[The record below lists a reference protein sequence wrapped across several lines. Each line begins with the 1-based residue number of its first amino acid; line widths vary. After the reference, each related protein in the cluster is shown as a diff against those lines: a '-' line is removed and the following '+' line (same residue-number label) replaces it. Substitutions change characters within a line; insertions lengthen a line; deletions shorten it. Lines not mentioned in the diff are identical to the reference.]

1 MINWNFI
8 KVSLILIFIC
18 SLIAV
23 ANPEKFEK
31 KISNDV
37 GVNSV
42 ENVDS
47 IVEEQRK
54 SAIDML
60 EAYEEFKPFA
70 FSSYISSKTSKTEKG
85 MLTALYNLILNK
97 ESIANHKKITFDTSA
112 LKNKRIAEF
121 KKKLP
126 KSLKSSQDILFKLAE
141 NGDEEAQKFL
151 AEYELYG
158 KGGLPMDLSSA
169 FNRYKKL
176 AENTGNPNAQFMLAI
191 FYSTGLGGVETNP
204 ALSHIYLNMAAL
216 QDHSQAQVML
226 ANKYYYGIEVPQ
238 NCEKSIELLQIVSKK
253 SMKHYYSG
261 PPLGRKIPK
270 PKKWLY
276 SKKGGIYGI
285 RTSSKSPE
293 SKEKAVQEKTN
304 LVEYYKFKASKKDLP
319 SYIALYQI
327 YDGGIYNV
335 KQDYKKSAKY
345 LLEAANLAF
354 IPGTTKLRNP
364 ELEKNPHL
372 SYLYVMLGK
381 IYLHGEGVA
390 QNYEEALKWF
400 EAGAEKKYGSCHNAL
415 GIMYFDGLGV
425 TKNNAK
431 AINHFKNAAKAKHSD
446 GLVYYGL
453 SLASSNPSEAAK
465 LFYEA
470 MKNDNFRGYYYYSDL
485 FKNSDS
491 FKSLCNSFN
500 NYYRQVIYN
509 ADWEYSVTDIAEA
522 AYDHGAIHSSLV
534 AYLISAEMGYKYGI
548 SNSAYLLEKYIDRFD
563 PGKFKNH
570 VDILNISNINTLT
583 AVYWTRGAN
592 SGIVDCRLKQGD
604 YYFNGIGV
612 EKSMSKAAAAYML
625 SAELEEN
632 EMAMWNLGYMYEFGI
647 GVKRDF
653 HLAKRWYDRSLE
665 GYKSSVLAVGYS
677 MTRLAISYF
686 IAKFSGEDVGTG
698 PLFMAPPPKSEPVS
712 PKNAGSNLNNQPRD
726 NANNKNE
733 LKGGENGNSK
743 PKYDFLNEGDDSG
756 DNQFDKNQTSPK
768 KKVIFS
774 FTLSTYHI
782 IAALCLL
789 LGYLVIIRNRRANQ
803 INNNFNARND
813 VNYNARNDFGNN
825 ANNNVNNNAQN
836 NNFSVR
842 QNTTAQ
848 NHQSSN
854 IYQHISNLPQNSADE
869 NTQNSQSGFIQ
880 NTKLPQSSSSQPLL
894 DNLVQNIHDINKP
907 IQEDYILDED
917 INESIQSPETNILK
931 VSKLETPESIK
942 NHSLQNKDVE
952 SFKDILDSDMK
963 NRIDKILDEPQS
975 NKVGNISSSKISEE
989 EAYQNGEAHE
999 TKNVEGSTDDKVNDS
1014 SSS

>member
-1 MINWNFI
+1 MLNRSLI
-8 KVSLILIFIC
+8 KVSLLLLYFC
-18 SLIAV
+18 SLIV
-23 ANPEKFEK
+23 VVKPENFEK
-31 KISNDV
+31 DISNDV

-47 IVEEQRK
+47 IAEGQRK

-70 FSSYISSKTSKTEKG
+70 FSRFISSKTSKTEKG

-97 ESIANHKKITFDTSA
+97 ESIANHKRLTFDTSG

-126 KSLKSSQDILFKLAE
+126 KSLKSSQEILFKLAE

-158 KGGLPMDLSSA
+158 KGGLPMDLSSS

-191 FYSTGLGGVETNP
+191 FYSTGLGGIETNP
-204 ALSHIYLNMAAL
+204 AL
-216 QDHSQAQVML
+216 DHSQAQVML

-253 SMKHYYSG
+253 SMKYYYSG

-276 SKKGGIYGI
+276 SKKGGVYGI
-285 RTSSKSPE
+285 QTSSKSPK
-293 SKEKAVQEKTN
+293 SKEKAVQEKSN
-304 LVEYYKFKASKKDLP
+304 IVEFYKFKVSKKDLA
-319 SYIALYQI
+319 SHIALYQI

-345 LLEAANLAF
+345 LLDAANIVF
-354 IPGTTKLRNP
+354 IPGTTKLRNS
-364 ELEKNPHL
+364 ELENNTHL

-390 QNYEEALKWF
+390 QDYKEALKWF

-425 TKNNAK
+425 SKNNAK
-431 AINHFKNAAKAKHSD
+431 AINHFKMAAKADHSD

-470 MKNDNFRGYYYYSDL
+470 MKKDNFRGFYYYSDL

-534 AYLISAEMGYKYGI
+534 AYLISAEMGYKYGL
-548 SNSAYLLEKYIDRFD
+548 SNSAYLLEKYLDRFD
-563 PGKFKNH
+563 PGKYKNH
-570 VDILNISNINTLT
+570 IDILNISSINTLT

-677 MTRLAISYF
+677 MTRLAISYY

-712 PKNAGSNLNNQPRD
+712 PKNAGPNLNNQPGD

-733 LKGGENGNSK
+733 LKRDENGNNK
-743 PKYDFLNEGDDSG
+743 PKYDFLNEGEDSG
-756 DNQFDKNQTSPK
+756 DSQFDNSQKRPK
-768 KKVIFS
+768 AKVVFS

-782 IAALCLL
+782 IAALCLV
-789 LGYLVIIRNRRANQ
+789 LGYLIIIRNRRANQ
-803 INNNFNARND
+803 VNNNLNARNN
-813 VNYNARNDFGNN
+813 VNHNARNNLGNI
-825 ANNNVNNNAQN
+825 ANNNVNSNTQN
-836 NNFSVR
+836 NNLYIR
-842 QNTTAQ
+842 QNIPTQ
-848 NHQSSN
+848 NHQSSYT
-854 IYQHISNLPQNSADE
+854 YQHLSNLTQNPDNE
-869 NTQNSQSGFIQ
+869 NTQNSQSG
-880 NTKLPQSSSSQPLL
+880 SSQPLL
-894 DNLVQNIHDINKP
+894 DKIVQNIHDISKP
-907 IQEDYILDED
+907 IQEDYILDEKQ
-917 INESIQSPETNILK
+917 NEPSQSPETNSLEA
-931 VSKLETPESIK
+931 SKLETPESIK
-942 NHSLQNKDVE
+942 NHNLRNKEDESLKDT
-952 SFKDILDSDMK
+952 LDSDLT
-963 NRIDKILDEPQS
+963 NLIDKILQEPQS
-975 NKVGNISSSKISEE
+975 KKIGNISGSKTSEE
-989 EAYQNGEAHE
+989 EAYQCSEE
-999 TKNVEGSTDDKVNDS
+999 QEIKSVEGSTNEKVNDS